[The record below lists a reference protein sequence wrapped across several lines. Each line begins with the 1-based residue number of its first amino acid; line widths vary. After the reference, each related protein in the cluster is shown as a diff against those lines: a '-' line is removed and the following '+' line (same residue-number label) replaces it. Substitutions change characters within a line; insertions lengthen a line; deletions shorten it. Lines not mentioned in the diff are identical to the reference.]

1 MAFRTEPVT
10 INIGP
15 QHPSTHGVLRLR
27 VTFDGEVIVDV
38 EPVFGYLH
46 RGSEKLAEE
55 RNYVQVLTLTDRLD
69 YVASMTNNQAYCI
82 AVEKMLGVEA
92 PLRGQ
97 YLRVLAAEL
106 QRAASHL
113 VATGFLLQDLG
124 ALATPLMYCFRFR
137 EKILDLFEMLCG
149 ARITVSYMR
158 PGGVFSDAPPD
169 FWHALDDLMQ
179 EAPHLIQELEQ
190 LLMKN
195 EIVLVRTK
203 NVGVLSAESAIASS
217 VSGPV
222 LRASG
227 VAWDWRKMDPYDIY
241 DRLEFDV
248 PVGERGDNY
257 DRFRVRIEEVKQS
270 LRIVEQCR
278 DEIHPGPVRADIDA
292 EAIDLVLERRGE
304 AEKPLAE
311 GPVRMALPFVLRP
324 PAGAEAYG
332 RVEAPKGEL
341 AFYLVSDGSI
351 APYRCKIR
359 SPSLINLTVLRELLV
374 GWKLADMIVTLGSI
388 DINMGEVD
396 R

>member
-1 MAFRTEPVT
+1 MPIRTEPVT
-10 INIGP
+10 VNIGP

-38 EPVFGYLH
+38 EPIFGYLH

-69 YVASMTNNQAYCI
+69 YVASMTNNQAYCL
-82 AVEKMLGVEA
+82 AVEKLMGVEV

-106 QRAASHL
+106 QRVASHL
-113 VATGFLLQDLG
+113 VAVGFLLQDLG

-158 PGGVFSDAPPD
+158 PGGVFADAPPD
-169 FWHALDDLMQ
+169 FWPALDVLLA
-179 EAPHLIQELEQ
+179 EASELVAELEQ
-190 LLMKN
+190 LLMQN
-195 EIVLVRTK
+195 EIVLIRTK
-203 NVGVLSAESAIASS
+203 NVGVLPLETAIAHS

-222 LRASG
+222 LKASG
-227 VAWDWRKMDPYDIY
+227 LAWDWRKMDPYDVY
-241 DRLEFDV
+241 DRVRFDV
-248 PVGERGDNY
+248 PVGDRGDNY
-257 DRFRVRIEEVKQS
+257 DRLRVRIEEVKQS
-270 LRIVEQCR
+270 LGIVSQCVEQI
-278 DEIHPGPVRADIDA
+278 EPGPARA
-292 EAIDLVLERRGE
+292 E
-304 AEKPLAE
+304 
-311 GPVRMALPFVLRP
+311 LPFVLRP

-341 AFYLVSDGSI
+341 GFYLVSDGSI

-359 SPSLINLTVLRELLV
+359 SPSLINLTVLRELLI

>member
-1 MAFRTEPVT
+1 MPIRTEPVT

-38 EPVFGYLH
+38 EPIFGYLH

-69 YVASMTNNQAYCI
+69 YVASMTNNQAYCL
-82 AVEKMLGVEA
+82 AVEKLMGVEVPERA
-92 PLRGQ
+92 Q
-97 YLRVLAAEL
+97 YLRVMTAEL
-106 QRAASHL
+106 QRMASHL
-113 VATGFLLQDLG
+113 VAAGFLLQDLG

-158 PGGVFSDAPPD
+158 PGGVFADAPED
-169 FWHALDDLMQ
+169 FWPALDRLMG
-179 EAPHLIQELEQ
+179 EAPELLGELEQ
-190 LLMKN
+190 LLMEN

-203 NVGVLSAESAIASS
+203 NVGVLPLDTAIAYSI
-217 VSGPV
+217 SGPV

-227 VAWDWRKMDPYDIY
+227 LPWDWRKADPYDVY
-241 DRLEFDV
+241 DRMQFDI
-248 PVGERGDNY
+248 PIGDRGDNY

-270 LRIVEQCR
+270 MRIVSQCVEQMP
-278 DEIHPGPVRADIDA
+278 PGPIRT
-292 EAIDLVLERRGE
+292 E
-304 AEKPLAE
+304 
-311 GPVRMALPFVLRP
+311 LPFVLRP

-341 AFYLVSDGSI
+341 GFYMVSDGSI

-359 SPSLINLTVLRELLV
+359 SPSLINLTVLKELLV

>member
-1 MAFRTEPVT
+1 MAIRTEPVT

-27 VTFDGEVIVDV
+27 VTFDGEVIVDI

-55 RNYVQVLTLTDRLD
+55 RNYVQVLD
-69 YVASMTNNQAYCI
+69 AYGP
-82 AVEKMLGVEA
+82 AG
-92 PLRGQ
+92 LRGVHDQ
-97 YLRVLAAEL
+97 QPGLLSGGGEDVGGGGPAARPVSAGAGGRASEDGQPSGGGGLLPSGPGSAGNPPHVLFPLSGEDSGPVRDAVRGANHRQL
-106 QRAASHL
+106 HAPGRGVQR
-113 VATGFLLQDLG
+113 
-124 ALATPLMYCFRFR
+124 R
-137 EKILDLFEMLCG
+137 
-149 ARITVSYMR
+149 
-158 PGGVFSDAPPD
+158 APPD
-169 FWHALDDLMQ
+169 FWPALDELVL
-179 EAPHLIQELEQ
+179 EAPHLLQELEQ
-190 LLMKN
+190 LMMKN
-195 EIVLVRTK
+195 EILLVRTK
-203 NVGVLSAESAIASS
+203 NVGVLSAESAIANS

-270 LRIVEQCR
+270 LRMVKQCAE
-278 DEIHPGPVRADIDA
+278 EIRPGPVRAGIDVPPA
-292 EAIDLVLERRGE
+292 RLTLDRGE
-304 AEKPLAE
+304 TKRPLAE
-311 GPVRMALPFVLRP
+311 GPVRTQLPFVLRP

-359 SPSLINLTVLRELLV
+359 SPSLINLTVIRELMV
-374 GWKLADMIVTLGSI
+374 GWKLADMIVTLG
-388 DINMGEVD
+388 
-396 R
+396 RH